1 MNTIRSS
8 NLYVSSQVQRWLKW
22 MAEIESKRDTEY
34 ESPDVPVRVTPDSLA
49 EKILR
54 EHILSKY
61 PGMDKVEHD
70 YWEARG
76 RLDDMAVK
84 ELKGKQ

>member
-22 MAEIESKRDTEY
+22 MAEIESEAGAEA
-34 ESPDVPVRVTPDSLA
+34 ESQRVTPDALA

-54 EHILSKY
+54 EHILAKY
-61 PGMDKVEHD
+61 PGMDKVEHA

-84 ELKGKQ
+84 ELKGKV